1 MSFVDQVAGGDVLP
15 EAGQAIS
22 SGMTK
27 GLDAG
32 LAYAAAKNTS
42 DEMGQKLQQMKD
54 DHAAK
59 KSAYLMDG
67 LVKATSQQ
75 NKPLKGIMLDE
86 VAKNY
91 TAMNGGATINPSW
104 LDFAKNVP
112 TAFATFSKLNDTY
125 KNASTDP
132 NTHALWFTKAQEMLG
147 NSYMDAGGPG
157 AEIMDQDKSINAAK
171 AAADNRAAVLA
182 NTGRRLDQRDTTIGQ
197 GAARLELSAGKN
209 AQNAAPVQDATTQM
223 YGANKGLGII
233 NQGISDYKTKGE
245 TVTWGQLAD
254 ITTDYAGLSSA
265 KVSATIPEGRRKSI
279 EQDIP
284 VVSELLGKIDRE
296 AKQGSSKTVPIAT
309 LNQMKDQFETLKRV
323 VTVYRDEQMK
333 SRTDMAVKAGAMK
346 QSTADSI
353 IQNGQQ
359 QGQGSQPNTIPTPTP
374 QGQSGAMNRAATA
387 KSQGLSY
394 SDLQRRVP
402 SVAAQVSEQD
412 YNSIGGKK

>member
-171 AAADNRAAVLA
+171 AANSFKQA
-182 NTGRRLDQRDTTIGQ
+182 NLDIR
-197 GAARLELSAGKN
+197 
-209 AQNAAPVQDATTQM
+209 
-223 YGANKGLGII
+223 
-233 NQGISDYKTKGE
+233 
-245 TVTWGQLAD
+245 
-254 ITTDYAGLSSA
+254 
-265 KVSATIPEGRRKSI
+265 
-279 EQDIP
+279 
-284 VVSELLGKIDRE
+284 
-296 AKQGSSKTVPIAT
+296 
-309 LNQMKDQFETLKRV
+309 
-323 VTVYRDEQMK
+323 
-333 SRTDMAVKAGAMK
+333 
-346 QSTADSI
+346 
-353 IQNGQQ
+353 Q
-359 QGQGSQPNTIPTPTP
+359 QGVDSRQEKTDNAVHALTIRALNGNKPL
-374 QGQSGAMNRAATA
+374 QNR
-387 KSQGLSY
+387 L
-394 SDLQRRVP
+394 
-402 SVAAQVSEQD
+402 
-412 YNSIGGKK
+412 N